1 MNVIDV
7 YIQLINN
14 NNNNNNNNNTHKV
27 RNNKEYVYK
36 DEKSVKS
43 SSK

>member
-7 YIQLINN
+7 YIQLI
-14 NNNNNNNNNTHKV
+14 NNNNNNTHKV

>member
-14 NNNNNNNNNTHKV
+14 NNNNN
-27 RNNKEYVYK
+27 KEYIYK

>member
-1 MNVIDV
+1 MNVIDI

-14 NNNNNNNNNTHKV
+14 N
-27 RNNKEYVYK
+27 KEYYYK